1 MDPGTAGILVAEG
14 AALAAVLAAYSL
26 GREPSAA
33 TPDKSAVPPPE
44 APAAAAPA
52 AAAPGS
58 AAATV
63 TVPDSTEDPTIEAD
77 GAVVEAKAAVQAK
90 KDEYN
95 LAKIT
100 REKTLNTE
108 MNAEFPPLGRNP
120 DEATATYNE
129 RKSRAEKAKELWV
142 AEKRHGF
149 MLEDRRFT
157 AEIATLQKD
166 LDTNRAAA
174 VNAKDNA
181 KATAEEK
188 AKATATTIPTQPL
201 GALPANTLRDNA
213 GAAAAAAPGEG
224 KLGVESPPGLPLPT
238 EIEKKTFRDAVE
250 LAMTNKFEN
259 LQPAIDL
266 ADKTPSLLADTYD
279 GDPFLVYFMK
289 KLIHA
294 AVQNKLRWRVNVIT
308 DRAAAKEAA
317 VKKAIASTGRGRI
330 RTPRRIRGGAWTT
343 EVRALILKT
352 LNILKERGEA
362 NPKELTPIM
371 TAFLLLVADYGESNL
386 DIYNNLVDIFTTFID
401 YKGYADRWR
410 TYLLRMN
417 SPDRKLVANV
427 MFGTALE
434 VANVNALN
442 PYFFWARSGLQNSW
456 GDAVAAKPFTIDP
469 AKLTE
474 RKKVTAQGPENATT
488 ETFNPAA
495 KTVLDKIKNAT
506 EGEKTVEKER
516 QAEQAAQGAIRAVNA
531 AWVAADAADEAKKA
545 ERMDVVKAALENAVK
560 AKAEA
565 GVEGATKAQI
575 DNLRK
580 IPDVPAGNAGAGDAA
595 GQAAAAAAAAVPGAG
610 VGLLVAAPP
619 PQLTL
624 TDDEKAEIR
633 DVYDALLRAYGS
645 ADPGLSAGGIGSW
658 QADTDRKIG
667 DATRN
672 GQPNL
677 AAALT
682 QLAAAGGTEGTPT
695 GKSMIDAFSTVTKQ
709 GVNVENPWANIDA
722 RNSEA
727 ATTSMDAA
735 AAANAARAEAVAEVN
750 RVKADLASAQATARE
765 ALAAANAARAEAV
778 ALAAVPAAVPSGEAA
793 AQAAAAVPAAA
804 PFRTS
809 VPSLPPL
816 RGSVTPVP
824 LDLFADLDQKADQI
838 SDTSPLKAAAKRILA
853 RAKSALSNP
862 NPYTKGV
869 LTRALNAAKLKLT
882 GTQPQVRSS
891 ARLQDKRNLLES
903 QAQGLSTNLPG
914 AVVDDE
920 ESKRRE
926 SIASLSGVLVA
937 LLEGMKLSEPEGNAF
952 DTTATTTSDNDK
964 KLFEEIYE
972 TFTNTTG
979 AAEGE
984 AVSYAP
990 GTPPPRLAPL
1000 LGRAMAQGQAV
1011 RSTESWLNPP
1021 GGNAQDPRNTWAG
1034 VYSGGRRRSHRRRH
1048 KKRKARTSTFRRN
1061 RKH

>member
-33 TPDKSAVPPPE
+33 TPDKSAVPPPG
-44 APAAAAPA
+44 APAAPA

-77 GAVVEAKAAVQAK
+77 GAVVTAKAALQAK
-90 KDEYN
+90 KREFETK
-95 LAKIT
+95 KIT
-100 REKTLNTE
+100 RESELLTKLDEGKPPVGAPGDQWKAWKAARPIKEQELRLGFAHADEDNAVVLKGLQKALDDARAKAKTKAAP
-108 MNAEFPPLGRNP
+108 AE
-120 DEATATYNE
+120 EAAATAT
-129 RKSRAEKAKELWV
+129 
-142 AEKRHGF
+142 
-149 MLEDRRFT
+149 
-157 AEIATLQKD
+157 
-166 LDTNRAAA
+166 
-174 VNAKDNA
+174 
-181 KATAEEK
+181 
-188 AKATATTIPTQPL
+188 IPEQPP
-201 GALPANTLRDNA
+201 GALSAAQLKIAAD
-213 GAAAAAAPGEG
+213 AAAAAAPGEG
-224 KLGVESPPGLPLPT
+224 KPGVESPPGLPLPT
-238 EIEKKTFRDAVE
+238 ELEKKDFTTAVE
-250 LAMTNKFEN
+250 LAMKNKFEN

-266 ADKTPSLLADTYD
+266 ADKTPSLLAATYD
-279 GDPFLVYFMK
+279 DDPFLVYFMK

-317 VKKAIASTGRGRI
+317 VKKAVVASTGRGRI

-352 LNILKERGEA
+352 LNLLKDRGEA

-474 RKKVTAQGPENATT
+474 RKKVTAQGPENMKT
-488 ETFNPAA
+488 EALNPGAQ
-495 KTVLDKIKNAT
+495 TVLTKIK
-506 EGEKTVEKER
+506 
-516 QAEQAAQGAIRAVNA
+516 
-531 AWVAADAADEAKKA
+531 DAAASATDTAPMRVAEAAVEEAKA
-545 ERMDVVKAALENAVK
+545 
-560 AKAEA
+560 
-565 GVEGATKAQI
+565 
-575 DNLRK
+575 
-580 IPDVPAGNAGAGDAA
+580 PPP
-595 GQAAAAAAAAVPGAG
+595 AAAAAAAVPGASAS

-619 PQLTL
+619 SQLTL
-624 TDDEKAEIR
+624 TDDEKAEIKY
-633 DVYDALLRAYGS
+633 VYDALLRAYGS
-645 ADPGLSAGGIGSW
+645 ADPGRSAGGIGSW
-658 QADTDRKIG
+658 QEDTDRKRAL
-667 DATRN
+667 ATRN

-727 ATTSMDAA
+727 A
-735 AAANAARAEAVAEVN
+735 AAANAARAEAVADAN

-765 ALAAANAARAEAV
+765 ALAAAAQAAAAQAAAQAV
-778 ALAAVPAAVPSGEAA
+778 AAAVPAAVPSGEAA
-793 AQAAAAVPAAA
+793 GAAVPSGEAAAAAVPSGEAVSAAVPAAVPSAVSAAA

-816 RGSVTPVP
+816 RGSVPPVP

-914 AVVDDE
+914 AVVDEE

-937 LLEGMKLSEPEGNAF
+937 LLEGMRLSEPEGNAF

-984 AVSYAP
+984 AISYAP
-990 GTPPPRLAPL
+990 GAPPPRLAPL

-1011 RSTESWLNPP
+1011 RNTESWLNPH

-1034 VYSGGRRRSHRRRH
+1034 AYSGGRRRSHRRRH